1 MMLIHHRKN
10 TGAGRLGCWLTGK
23 TADAYARMTV
33 DWRAVVN
40 LDSCIVRVLYGDDFI
55 KHIVAGWNVG
65 VGTLESLKWQC
76 WLRQIATATI

>member
-1 MMLIHHRKN
+1 MPADWV
-10 TGAGRLGCWLTGK
+10 AGRRVRQPT
-23 TADAYARMTV
+23 RMTV